1 VEFSVFAESTS
12 KQIKAFRD
20 VYTRIK
26 FACIKTDMEAGRGF
40 VEAIGVTENMNEFGT
55 VLKLQEGAGSS
66 SVWIE

>member
-40 VEAIGVTENMNEFGT
+40 VEAIGVAENMKYIIGA
-55 VLKLQEGAGSS
+55 LPIRPIIGIQEIGN
-66 SVWIE
+66 I